1 MNISLI
7 EIEEHIKKYIKVI
20 TTVINVDVGVV
31 DKNMKRVSGTSRYND
46 TVGERVRGNVF
57 KKTIETGET
66 SIIENPRTHD
76 LCQICADKELCK
88 ETLEIATPIYCN
100 GEIEGV
106 LGLLCFNE
114 EQKNKIL
121 LDLCQICADKELCK
135 ETLEI
140 ATPIYCNGEI
150 EGVLGLLC
158 FNEEQKNKILLDV
171 ESYLDFTKQIA
182 EFIGMKFKEYRESLL
197 QKEREETL
205 NQLLNNMTKGVIL
218 SDVDG
223 NITSINQIGIKKLKL
238 SFNPEGKKMQLIS
251 QNDYIMNEE
260 IFKLIIGKKEYN
272 VTGKKVPMVSFSQ
285 KKINGFIFDD
295 IQKISKNIV
304 EVSNQYNRITLDDIH
319 GTSQSIQSLKEYI
332 KTVANSNSTVLI
344 TGESGTGKEL
354 IARSLHSSGNRKDK
368 PLVVINCS
376 AIPDSLLESELFG
389 YVKGAF
395 TGADNNGHMGKFD
408 SGNRKDKP
416 LVVINCSAIPDS
428 LLESELFGYVK
439 GAFTGADNN
448 GHMGKFEL
456 ANGGVI
462 FLDEIGDMP
471 LYLQA
476 KILRVIQ
483 EKKIERIGSNKSID
497 LDIKIIAATN
507 ADLRQKIKEK
517 KFREDLFYR
526 LNVIPIQTCPL
537 RERREDIEPIVKK
550 LIEKYSVISGKK
562 EIDIDEKAMKVLLDY
577 DWPGNVRE
585 LENVIELIMNTCGEA
600 DRVTVSMLPENIK
613 LSKNKNIILEEIKKE
628 SFEIL
633 EDEFCEIE
641 KNYII
646 KGLEKYGNSTEGKK
660 ILCEKMNIGL
670 TTLYRKLKKF
680 NIDK

>member
-66 SIIENPRTHD
+66 SIIENPRTH
-76 LCQICADKELCK
+76 
-88 ETLEIATPIYCN
+88 
-100 GEIEGV
+100 
-106 LGLLCFNE
+106 
-114 EQKNKIL
+114 
-121 LDLCQICADKELCK
+121 DLCQICADKELCK

-260 IFKLIIGKKEYN
+260 IFKLVIGKKEYN

-354 IARSLHSSGNRKDK
+354 IARSLHS
-368 PLVVINCS
+368 
-376 AIPDSLLESELFG
+376 
-389 YVKGAF
+389 
-395 TGADNNGHMGKFD
+395 

>member
-66 SIIENPRTHD
+66 SIIENPRTH
-76 LCQICADKELCK
+76 
-88 ETLEIATPIYCN
+88 
-100 GEIEGV
+100 
-106 LGLLCFNE
+106 
-114 EQKNKIL
+114 
-121 LDLCQICADKELCK
+121 DLCQICADKELCK

-395 TGADNNGHMGKFD
+395 TGADNNGHMGKF
-408 SGNRKDKP
+408 
-416 LVVINCSAIPDS
+416 
-428 LLESELFGYVK
+428 
-439 GAFTGADNN
+439 
-448 GHMGKFEL
+448 EL

-660 ILCEKMNIGL
+660 ILCDKMNIGL

>member
-66 SIIENPRTHD
+66 SIIENPRTH
-76 LCQICADKELCK
+76 
-88 ETLEIATPIYCN
+88 
-100 GEIEGV
+100 
-106 LGLLCFNE
+106 
-114 EQKNKIL
+114 
-121 LDLCQICADKELCK
+121 DLCQICADKELCK

-395 TGADNNGHMGKFD
+395 TGADNNGHMGKF
-408 SGNRKDKP
+408 
-416 LVVINCSAIPDS
+416 
-428 LLESELFGYVK
+428 
-439 GAFTGADNN
+439 
-448 GHMGKFEL
+448 EL

-537 RERREDIEPIVKK
+537 RERREDIGPIVKK

-660 ILCEKMNIGL
+660 ILCDKMNIGL

>member
-1 MNISLI
+1 MDISLI
-7 EIEEHIKKYIKVI
+7 EIEEHIKKYIKII

-31 DKNMKRVSGTSRYND
+31 DKNMKRVSGTSRYID
-46 TVGERVRGNVF
+46 TVGERVVGSVF
-57 KKTIETGET
+57 QKTLETGET
-66 SIIENPRTHD
+66 YIVTNPRNHN
-76 LCQICADKELCK
+76 LCTECMNKKNCK

-100 GEIEGV
+100 NQIEGV

-114 EQKNKIL
+114 DQKNKIL
-121 LDLCQICADKELCK
+121 LDE
-135 ETLEI
+135 
-140 ATPIYCNGEI
+140 
-150 EGVLGLLC
+150 
-158 FNEEQKNKILLDV
+158 
-171 ESYLDFTKQIA
+171 ESYLRFTQQIA
-182 EFIGMKFKEYRESLL
+182 EFIGMKFNEYKESLL

-205 NQLLNNMTKGVIL
+205 NHLLNNVTKGVIL
-218 SDVDG
+218 IDKDD

-238 SFNPEGKKMQLIS
+238 SSNPVGKKVELIS

-260 IFKLIIGKKEYN
+260 IFKLMIGNKEYN
-272 VTGKKVPMVSFSQ
+272 VIGKKISMPSIS
-285 KKINGFIFDD
+285 KNKITGFIFDD
-295 IQKISKNIV
+295 IQKVNKNIV

-319 GTSQSIQSLKEYI
+319 GTSQSIQSLKDYI
-332 KTVANSNSTVLI
+332 RIVANSNSTVLI

-354 IARSLHSSGNRKDK
+354 IARSLHSCGNRKDK

-395 TGADNNGHMGKFD
+395 TGAN
-408 SGNRKDKP
+408 
-416 LVVINCSAIPDS
+416 
-428 LLESELFGYVK
+428 
-439 GAFTGADNN
+439 NN

-471 LYLQA
+471 LYLQS
-476 KILRVIQ
+476 KLLRVIQ

-507 ADLRQKIKEK
+507 ADLRQKIREK

-537 RERREDIEPIVKK
+537 RERKEDIKPIVEK
-550 LIEKYSVISGKK
+550 LIEKYSLISDKK
-562 EIDIDEKAMKVLLDY
+562 IMEVDKKVMDALINY

-585 LENVIELIMNTCGEA
+585 LENVIELVMNTCG
-600 DRVTVSMLPENIK
+600 DSDKIILSMLPENI
-613 LSKNKNIILEEIKKE
+613 LQIKNKNIILDEIEKE

-633 EDEFCEIE
+633 SDEFQEIE
-641 KNYII
+641 KSYII
-646 KGLEKYGNSTEGKK
+646 KGLKKYGNSTEGKK
-660 ILCEKMNIGL
+660 MICEKMNIGL

-680 NIDK
+680 NIEK

>member
-66 SIIENPRTHD
+66 SIIENPRTH
-76 LCQICADKELCK
+76 
-88 ETLEIATPIYCN
+88 
-100 GEIEGV
+100 
-106 LGLLCFNE
+106 
-114 EQKNKIL
+114 
-121 LDLCQICADKELCK
+121 DLCQICADKELCK

-395 TGADNNGHMGKFD
+395 TGADNNGHMGKF
-408 SGNRKDKP
+408 
-416 LVVINCSAIPDS
+416 
-428 LLESELFGYVK
+428 
-439 GAFTGADNN
+439 
-448 GHMGKFEL
+448 EL

-537 RERREDIEPIVKK
+537 RERREDIGPIVKK

-562 EIDIDEKAMKVLLDY
+562 EIDIDEKAMNVLLDY

-660 ILCEKMNIGL
+660 ILCDKMNIGL

>member
-1 MNISLI
+1 MNTSLI

-76 LCQICADKELCK
+76 LCQICADKEFCK

-106 LGLLCFNE
+106 LGLLCFN
-114 EQKNKIL
+114 K
-121 LDLCQICADKELCK
+121 
-135 ETLEI
+135 
-140 ATPIYCNGEI
+140 
-150 EGVLGLLC
+150 
-158 FNEEQKNKILLDV
+158 EQKNKILLDV

-182 EFIGMKFKEYRESLL
+182 EFIGMKFKEYKESLL

-395 TGADNNGHMGKFD
+395 TGADNNGHMGKF
-408 SGNRKDKP
+408 
-416 LVVINCSAIPDS
+416 
-428 LLESELFGYVK
+428 
-439 GAFTGADNN
+439 
-448 GHMGKFEL
+448 EL

-585 LENVIELIMNTCGEA
+585 LENIIELIMNTCGEA
-600 DRVTVSMLPENIK
+600 DRVTVSMLPENII
-613 LSKNKNIILEEIKKE
+613 SPKNKNIVLEEIKKE

-660 ILCEKMNIGL
+660 ILCDKMNIGL

-680 NIDK
+680 NIDNK

>member
-66 SIIENPRTHD
+66 SIIENPRIHD

-88 ETLEIATPIYCN
+88 ETLEIS
-100 GEIEGV
+100 
-106 LGLLCFNE
+106 
-114 EQKNKIL
+114 
-121 LDLCQICADKELCK
+121 
-135 ETLEI
+135 
-140 ATPIYCNGEI
+140 TPIYCNGEI

-395 TGADNNGHMGKFD
+395 TGADNNGHMGKF
-408 SGNRKDKP
+408 
-416 LVVINCSAIPDS
+416 
-428 LLESELFGYVK
+428 
-439 GAFTGADNN
+439 
-448 GHMGKFEL
+448 EL

-585 LENVIELIMNTCGEA
+585 LENVIELIMNTCGKA

>member
-66 SIIENPRTHD
+66 SIIENPRIH
-76 LCQICADKELCK
+76 
-88 ETLEIATPIYCN
+88 
-100 GEIEGV
+100 
-106 LGLLCFNE
+106 
-114 EQKNKIL
+114 
-121 LDLCQICADKELCK
+121 DLCQICADKELCK

-238 SFNPEGKKMQLIS
+238 SFNPEGKKMKLIS

-354 IARSLHSSGNRKDK
+354 IARSLHS
-368 PLVVINCS
+368 
-376 AIPDSLLESELFG
+376 
-389 YVKGAF
+389 
-395 TGADNNGHMGKFD
+395 

>member
-66 SIIENPRTHD
+66 SIIENPRIHD

-88 ETLEIATPIYCN
+88 ETLEIS
-100 GEIEGV
+100 
-106 LGLLCFNE
+106 
-114 EQKNKIL
+114 
-121 LDLCQICADKELCK
+121 
-135 ETLEI
+135 
-140 ATPIYCNGEI
+140 TPIYCNGEI

-238 SFNPEGKKMQLIS
+238 SFNPEGKKMKLIS

-354 IARSLHSSGNRKDK
+354 IARSLHS
-368 PLVVINCS
+368 
-376 AIPDSLLESELFG
+376 
-389 YVKGAF
+389 
-395 TGADNNGHMGKFD
+395 

>member
-1 MNISLI
+1 MDISLI
-7 EIEEHIKKYIKVI
+7 AIEEHIKKYIKVI

-121 LDLCQICADKELCK
+121 LD
-135 ETLEI
+135 
-140 ATPIYCNGEI
+140 
-150 EGVLGLLC
+150 
-158 FNEEQKNKILLDV
+158 V

-182 EFIGMKFKEYRESLL
+182 EFIGMKFKEYEESLL

-218 SDVDG
+218 SDIDG

-260 IFKLIIGKKEYN
+260 IFKLVIGKKEYT

-354 IARSLHSSGNRKDK
+354 IARSLHS
-368 PLVVINCS
+368 
-376 AIPDSLLESELFG
+376 
-389 YVKGAF
+389 
-395 TGADNNGHMGKFD
+395 

-537 RERREDIEPIVKK
+537 RERREDIEPIVKR

-562 EIDIDEKAMKVLLDY
+562 EIDIDEKAMKALLDY

-585 LENVIELIMNTCGEA
+585 LENIIELIMNTCGEA
-600 DRVTVSMLPENIK
+600 DRVTVAMLPENITS
-613 LSKNKNIILEEIKKE
+613 SKNKNVILEEIKKE

-660 ILCEKMNIGL
+660 ILCDKMNIGL

-680 NIDK
+680 NIDNR

>member
-1 MNISLI
+1 MDISLI

-31 DKNMKRVSGTSRYND
+31 DKNMKRVSGTSRYID
-46 TVGERVRGNVF
+46 TVGERVVGSVF
-57 KKTIETGET
+57 QKTLETGET
-66 SIIENPRTHD
+66 YIVTNPRNHN
-76 LCQICADKELCK
+76 LCTDCMNKKNCK

-100 GEIEGV
+100 NQIEGV

-114 EQKNKIL
+114 DQKNKIL
-121 LDLCQICADKELCK
+121 LDE
-135 ETLEI
+135 
-140 ATPIYCNGEI
+140 
-150 EGVLGLLC
+150 
-158 FNEEQKNKILLDV
+158 
-171 ESYLDFTKQIA
+171 ESYLRFTQQIA
-182 EFIGMKFKEYRESLL
+182 EFIGMKFNEYKESLL

-205 NQLLNNMTKGVIL
+205 NHLLNNVTKGVIL
-218 SDVDG
+218 IDKDDS
-223 NITSINQIGIKKLKL
+223 ITSINQIGIKKLKL
-238 SFNPEGKKMQLIS
+238 SSNPVGKKAVLIS

-260 IFKLIIGKKEYN
+260 IFKLMIGNKEYN
-272 VTGKKVPMVSFSQ
+272 VIGKKISMPSIS
-285 KKINGFIFDD
+285 KNKITGFIFDD
-295 IQKISKNIV
+295 IQKVNKNIV

-319 GTSQSIQSLKEYI
+319 GTSQSIQSLKDYI
-332 KTVANSNSTVLI
+332 RIVANSNSTVLI

-354 IARSLHSSGNRKDK
+354 IARSLHSCGNRKDK

-395 TGADNNGHMGKFD
+395 TGAN
-408 SGNRKDKP
+408 
-416 LVVINCSAIPDS
+416 
-428 LLESELFGYVK
+428 
-439 GAFTGADNN
+439 NN

-471 LYLQA
+471 LYLQS
-476 KILRVIQ
+476 KLLRVIQ

-507 ADLRQKIKEK
+507 ADLRQKIREK

-537 RERREDIEPIVKK
+537 RERKEDIKPIVEK
-550 LIEKYSVISGKK
+550 LIEKYSLISDKK
-562 EIDIDEKAMKVLLDY
+562 IMEVDKKVMDALTNY

-585 LENVIELIMNTCGEA
+585 LENVIELVMNTCG
-600 DRVTVSMLPENIK
+600 DSDKIILSMLPENI
-613 LSKNKNIILEEIKKE
+613 LQIKNKNIILDEIEKE

-633 EDEFCEIE
+633 SDEFQEIE
-641 KNYII
+641 KSYII
-646 KGLEKYGNSTEGKK
+646 KGLKKYGNSTEGKK
-660 ILCEKMNIGL
+660 IICEKMNIGL

-680 NIDK
+680 NIEK

>member
-66 SIIENPRTHD
+66 SIIENPRTH
-76 LCQICADKELCK
+76 
-88 ETLEIATPIYCN
+88 
-100 GEIEGV
+100 
-106 LGLLCFNE
+106 
-114 EQKNKIL
+114 
-121 LDLCQICADKELCK
+121 DLCQICADKELCK

-395 TGADNNGHMGKFD
+395 TGADNNGHMGKF
-408 SGNRKDKP
+408 
-416 LVVINCSAIPDS
+416 
-428 LLESELFGYVK
+428 
-439 GAFTGADNN
+439 
-448 GHMGKFEL
+448 EL

-562 EIDIDEKAMKVLLDY
+562 EIDIDEKAMNVLLDY

-585 LENVIELIMNTCGEA
+585 LENIIELIMNTCGEA

-660 ILCEKMNIGL
+660 ILCDKMNIGL

>member
-66 SIIENPRTHD
+66 SIIENPRTH
-76 LCQICADKELCK
+76 
-88 ETLEIATPIYCN
+88 
-100 GEIEGV
+100 
-106 LGLLCFNE
+106 
-114 EQKNKIL
+114 
-121 LDLCQICADKELCK
+121 DLCQICADKELCK

-238 SFNPEGKKMQLIS
+238 SFNPEGKKMKLIS

-354 IARSLHSSGNRKDK
+354 IARSLHS
-368 PLVVINCS
+368 
-376 AIPDSLLESELFG
+376 
-389 YVKGAF
+389 
-395 TGADNNGHMGKFD
+395 

-660 ILCEKMNIGL
+660 ILCDKMNIGL

>member
-1 MNISLI
+1 MDISLI

-57 KKTIETGET
+57 KKTMETGET
-66 SIIENPRTHD
+66 SIIENPRSHN
-76 LCQICADKELCK
+76 LCQICTDKGNCK

-100 GEIEGV
+100 GKIEGV

-121 LDLCQICADKELCK
+121 Q
-135 ETLEI
+135 
-140 ATPIYCNGEI
+140 
-150 EGVLGLLC
+150 
-158 FNEEQKNKILLDV
+158 DV

-182 EFIGMKFKEYRESLL
+182 EFIGMKFKEYKESLL

-205 NQLLNNMTKGVIL
+205 NHLLNNMTKGVIL
-218 SDVDG
+218 SDIDG
-223 NITSINQIGIKKLKL
+223 NIININQIGIKKLKL
-238 SFNPEGKKMQLIS
+238 SFNPEGKKMKLIS

-260 IFKLIIGKKEYN
+260 IFKLIIGSKEYT
-272 VTGKKVPMVSFSQ
+272 VTGKKVPMVSFTQ
-285 KKINGFIFDD
+285 NRINGFIFDD
-295 IQKISKNIV
+295 IQKINKNIV
-304 EVSNQYNRITLDDIH
+304 EVTNQYNRITLDDIH
-319 GTSQSIQSLKEYI
+319 GTSKVIQSLKEYI
-332 KTVANSNSTVLI
+332 KMVANSNSTVLI

-354 IARSLHSSGNRKDK
+354 IARSLHS
-368 PLVVINCS
+368 C
-376 AIPDSLLESELFG
+376 
-389 YVKGAF
+389 
-395 TGADNNGHMGKFD
+395 
-408 SGNRKDKP
+408 GNRKDKP

-483 EKKIERIGSNKSID
+483 DKKIERIGSNKSID

-537 RERREDIEPIVKK
+537 RERKEDIEPIVKR
-550 LIEKYSVISGKK
+550 LIEKYSIISGKK
-562 EIDIDEKAMKVLLDY
+562 EINIDDKAMQMLLDY

-585 LENVIELIMNTCGEA
+585 LENVIELIMNTCGDT
-600 DRVTVSMLPENIK
+600 DRVTSSMLPENIVS
-613 LSKNKNIILEEIKKE
+613 SKNKTAIFEEIIKKE

-633 EDEFCEIE
+633 EDEFCELE

-680 NIDK
+680 NIDNK

>member
-66 SIIENPRTHD
+66 SIIENPRTH
-76 LCQICADKELCK
+76 
-88 ETLEIATPIYCN
+88 
-100 GEIEGV
+100 
-106 LGLLCFNE
+106 
-114 EQKNKIL
+114 
-121 LDLCQICADKELCK
+121 DLCQICADKELCK

-395 TGADNNGHMGKFD
+395 TGADNNGHMGKF
-408 SGNRKDKP
+408 
-416 LVVINCSAIPDS
+416 
-428 LLESELFGYVK
+428 
-439 GAFTGADNN
+439 
-448 GHMGKFEL
+448 EL

-562 EIDIDEKAMKVLLDY
+562 EIDIDEKAMNVLLDY

>member
-66 SIIENPRTHD
+66 SIIENPRTH
-76 LCQICADKELCK
+76 
-88 ETLEIATPIYCN
+88 
-100 GEIEGV
+100 
-106 LGLLCFNE
+106 
-114 EQKNKIL
+114 
-121 LDLCQICADKELCK
+121 DLCQICADKELCK

-354 IARSLHSSGNRKDK
+354 IARLLHS
-368 PLVVINCS
+368 
-376 AIPDSLLESELFG
+376 
-389 YVKGAF
+389 
-395 TGADNNGHMGKFD
+395 

-562 EIDIDEKAMKVLLDY
+562 EIDIDEKAMNVLLDY

-660 ILCEKMNIGL
+660 ILCDKMNIGL

>member
-1 MNISLI
+1 
-7 EIEEHIKKYIKVI
+7 
-20 TTVINVDVGVV
+20 
-31 DKNMKRVSGTSRYND
+31 
-46 TVGERVRGNVF
+46 
-57 KKTIETGET
+57 
-66 SIIENPRTHD
+66 
-76 LCQICADKELCK
+76 
-88 ETLEIATPIYCN
+88 
-100 GEIEGV
+100 
-106 LGLLCFNE
+106 
-114 EQKNKIL
+114 
-121 LDLCQICADKELCK
+121 
-135 ETLEI
+135 
-140 ATPIYCNGEI
+140 
-150 EGVLGLLC
+150 
-158 FNEEQKNKILLDV
+158 
-171 ESYLDFTKQIA
+171 
-182 EFIGMKFKEYRESLL
+182 
-197 QKEREETL
+197 
-205 NQLLNNMTKGVIL
+205 
-218 SDVDG
+218 
-223 NITSINQIGIKKLKL
+223 
-238 SFNPEGKKMQLIS
+238 
-251 QNDYIMNEE
+251 
-260 IFKLIIGKKEYN
+260 
-272 VTGKKVPMVSFSQ
+272 MVSFSQ

-319 GTSQSIQSLKEYI
+319 GTSQSIQYLKEYI

-354 IARSLHSSGNRKDK
+354 IARSLHS
-368 PLVVINCS
+368 
-376 AIPDSLLESELFG
+376 
-389 YVKGAF
+389 
-395 TGADNNGHMGKFD
+395 

-562 EIDIDEKAMKVLLDY
+562 
-577 DWPGNVRE
+577 R
-585 LENVIELIMNTCGEA
+585 
-600 DRVTVSMLPENIK
+600 
-613 LSKNKNIILEEIKKE
+613 
-628 SFEIL
+628 
-633 EDEFCEIE
+633 
-641 KNYII
+641 
-646 KGLEKYGNSTEGKK
+646 
-660 ILCEKMNIGL
+660 
-670 TTLYRKLKKF
+670 
-680 NIDK
+680 

>member
-66 SIIENPRTHD
+66 SIIENPRTH
-76 LCQICADKELCK
+76 
-88 ETLEIATPIYCN
+88 
-100 GEIEGV
+100 
-106 LGLLCFNE
+106 
-114 EQKNKIL
+114 
-121 LDLCQICADKELCK
+121 DLCQICADKELCK

-260 IFKLIIGKKEYN
+260 IFKLVIGKKEYN

-395 TGADNNGHMGKFD
+395 TGADNNGHMGKF
-408 SGNRKDKP
+408 
-416 LVVINCSAIPDS
+416 
-428 LLESELFGYVK
+428 
-439 GAFTGADNN
+439 
-448 GHMGKFEL
+448 EL

-537 RERREDIEPIVKK
+537 RERREDIESIVKK

-562 EIDIDEKAMKVLLDY
+562 EIDIDEKAMNVLLDY

-585 LENVIELIMNTCGEA
+585 LENIIELIMNTCGEA

>member
-1 MNISLI
+1 MDISLI
-7 EIEEHIKKYIKVI
+7 EIEEHIKKYIKII

-31 DKNMKRVSGTSRYND
+31 DKNMKRVSGTSRYID
-46 TVGERVRGNVF
+46 TVGERVVGSVF
-57 KKTIETGET
+57 QKTLETGET
-66 SIIENPRTHD
+66 YIVTNPRNHN
-76 LCQICADKELCK
+76 LCTECMNKKNCK

-100 GEIEGV
+100 NQIEGV

-114 EQKNKIL
+114 DQKNKIL
-121 LDLCQICADKELCK
+121 LDE
-135 ETLEI
+135 
-140 ATPIYCNGEI
+140 
-150 EGVLGLLC
+150 
-158 FNEEQKNKILLDV
+158 
-171 ESYLDFTKQIA
+171 ESYLRFTQQIA
-182 EFIGMKFKEYRESLL
+182 EFIGMKFNEYKESLL

-205 NQLLNNMTKGVIL
+205 NHLLNNVTKGVIL
-218 SDVDG
+218 IDKDD

-238 SFNPEGKKMQLIS
+238 SSNPVGKKVELIS

-260 IFKLIIGKKEYN
+260 IFKLMIGNKEYN
-272 VTGKKVPMVSFSQ
+272 VIGKKISMPSIS
-285 KKINGFIFDD
+285 KNKITGFIFDD
-295 IQKISKNIV
+295 IQKVNKNIV

-319 GTSQSIQSLKEYI
+319 GTSQSIQSLKDYI
-332 KTVANSNSTVLI
+332 RIVANSNSTVLI

-354 IARSLHSSGNRKDK
+354 IARSLHSCGNRKDK

-395 TGADNNGHMGKFD
+395 TGAN
-408 SGNRKDKP
+408 
-416 LVVINCSAIPDS
+416 
-428 LLESELFGYVK
+428 
-439 GAFTGADNN
+439 NN

-471 LYLQA
+471 LYLQS
-476 KILRVIQ
+476 KLLRVIQ

-507 ADLRQKIKEK
+507 ADLRQKIREK

-537 RERREDIEPIVKK
+537 RERKEDIKPIVEK
-550 LIEKYSVISGKK
+550 LIEKYSLISDKK
-562 EIDIDEKAMKVLLDY
+562 IMEVDKKVMDALINY

-585 LENVIELIMNTCGEA
+585 LENVIELVMNTCG
-600 DRVTVSMLPENIK
+600 DSDKIILSMLPENI
-613 LSKNKNIILEEIKKE
+613 LQIKNKNIILDEIEKE

-633 EDEFCEIE
+633 SDEFQEIE
-641 KNYII
+641 KSYII
-646 KGLEKYGNSTEGKK
+646 KGLKKYGNSTEGKK
-660 ILCEKMNIGL
+660 IICEKMNIGL

-680 NIDK
+680 NIEK

>member
-66 SIIENPRTHD
+66 SIIENPRTH
-76 LCQICADKELCK
+76 
-88 ETLEIATPIYCN
+88 
-100 GEIEGV
+100 
-106 LGLLCFNE
+106 
-114 EQKNKIL
+114 
-121 LDLCQICADKELCK
+121 DLCQICADKELCK

-368 PLVVINCS
+368 PLI
-376 AIPDSLLESELFG
+376 
-389 YVKGAF
+389 
-395 TGADNNGHMGKFD
+395 
-408 SGNRKDKP
+408 
-416 LVVINCSAIPDS
+416 VINCSAIPDS

>member
-66 SIIENPRTHD
+66 SIIENPRTH
-76 LCQICADKELCK
+76 
-88 ETLEIATPIYCN
+88 
-100 GEIEGV
+100 
-106 LGLLCFNE
+106 
-114 EQKNKIL
+114 
-121 LDLCQICADKELCK
+121 DLCQICADKELCK

-319 GTSQSIQSLKEYI
+319 GTSQSIQYLKEYI

-354 IARSLHSSGNRKDK
+354 IARSLHS
-368 PLVVINCS
+368 
-376 AIPDSLLESELFG
+376 
-389 YVKGAF
+389 
-395 TGADNNGHMGKFD
+395 

-562 EIDIDEKAMKVLLDY
+562 EIDIDEKAMNVLLDY

>member
-66 SIIENPRTHD
+66 SIIENPRTH
-76 LCQICADKELCK
+76 
-88 ETLEIATPIYCN
+88 
-100 GEIEGV
+100 
-106 LGLLCFNE
+106 
-114 EQKNKIL
+114 
-121 LDLCQICADKELCK
+121 DLCQICADKELCK

-395 TGADNNGHMGKFD
+395 TGADNNGHMGKF
-408 SGNRKDKP
+408 
-416 LVVINCSAIPDS
+416 
-428 LLESELFGYVK
+428 
-439 GAFTGADNN
+439 
-448 GHMGKFEL
+448 EL

-562 EIDIDEKAMKVLLDY
+562 EIDIDEKAMNVLLDY

-600 DRVTVSMLPENIK
+600 DRVTVAMLPENIK

-660 ILCEKMNIGL
+660 ILCDKMNIGL